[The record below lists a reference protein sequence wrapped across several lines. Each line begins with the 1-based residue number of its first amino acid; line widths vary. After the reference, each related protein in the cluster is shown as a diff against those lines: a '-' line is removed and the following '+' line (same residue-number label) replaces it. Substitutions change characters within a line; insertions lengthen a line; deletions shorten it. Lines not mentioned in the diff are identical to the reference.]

1 MNTKTDLEARDI
13 MKIVEDDNYY
23 PSLHEY
29 RKTVAV
35 SLAAV
40 SFCARHLEY
49 VPEAVISKDF
59 EGRAICRAALD
70 AKDADCRILPYIP
83 FPDVQKEGIQKFSAD
98 TPAFV
103 LYSFTDIYDAKMA
116 QQAVK
121 ADAYCLQLVP
131 DRLLTKDLCKTA
143 LQSPNA
149 DEKVQK
155 YVAERFPELKPEAMH
170 KDEKNRQNAG
180 VKMKI

>member
-1 MNTKTDLEARDI
+1 MNTQTERETRDI
-13 MKIVEDDNYY
+13 LNIVNDNIYY

-40 SFCARHLEY
+40 SFCARNLEY
-49 VPEAVISKDF
+49 VPEAVISREF

-70 AKDADCRILPYIP
+70 AKDADCCILPYIP

-116 QQAVK
+116 HDAVK
-121 ADAYCLQLVP
+121 EDAYCIQLVP
-131 DRLLTKDLCKTA
+131 GKLLTEDLCKMA

-149 DEKVQK
+149 DETVRK
-155 YVAERFPELKPEAMH
+155 YVAEQFPGLKPETTH

-180 VKMKI
+180 VKIKM

>member
-1 MNTKTDLEARDI
+1 MQDI
-13 MKIVEDDNYY
+13 LKLLDDNNYY
-23 PSLHEY
+23 PSLKEY

-49 VPEAVISKDF
+49 VPEAVISKEF
-59 EGRAICRAALD
+59 EGRAICRAALA

-83 FPDVQKEGIQKFSAD
+83 FTDVQKEGIKRFSAD

-116 QQAVK
+116 QDAIK
-121 ADAYCLQLVP
+121 ADAYCIQLVP

-143 LQSPNA
+143 LQSPNS
-149 DEKVQK
+149 DEKVHK
-155 YVAERFPELKPEAMH
+155 FVMERFPELKHEMMH

-180 VKMKI
+180 VKMKM